1 MRRSQGVASALT
13 LVGMTHSRIPV
24 LAFSAD
30 VVAVI
35 VFAAV
40 GRASH
45 AESDD
50 ILGLLATMAP
60 FLVGL
65 VASWA
70 TPIVRAQPS
79 GVRAGLAVLVGTAVI
94 GLLLR
99 FAFTERLPLSFA
111 IVTVVSLGVLLLGWR
126 ALSLVVAARARA
138 RVR

>member
-1 MRRSQGVASALT
+1 
-13 LVGMTHSRIPV
+13 MTHSRIPA
-24 LAFSAD
+24 LAFAAD
-30 VVAVI
+30 AVAVI

-50 ILGLLATMAP
+50 ILGLLATIAP
-60 FLVGL
+60 FAAGL

-79 GVRAGLAVLVGTAVI
+79 SLRAGLVALAGTAVL
-94 GLLLR
+94 GLALR
-99 FAFTERLPLSFA
+99 FAFTDRLPLSFA
-111 IVTVVSLGVLLLGWR
+111 VVTVVSLGVLMLGWR
-126 ALSLVVAARARA
+126 ALSLLVAARARA